1 MDVCVGGGLLIF
13 ISSSVYTSEHA
24 GGDGMSLRNSFL
36 PKEPIKALTMVDI
49 HRNSRVLCVVLY
61 KQEATAWDLATKQSY
76 QDKGMERRLRLRK
89 KLVELNMG
97 INTDHQG
104 RLANKVQL
112 SETDIERCSTPQRRA
127 P

>member
-1 MDVCVGGGLLIF
+1 
-13 ISSSVYTSEHA
+13 
-24 GGDGMSLRNSFL
+24 
-36 PKEPIKALTMVDI
+36 MVDI
-49 HRNSRVLCVVLY
+49 HRNSRLLCVVLY

-89 KLVELNMG
+89 KLGELNMG